1 MIKTWKSTNT
11 KNGKQYHF
19 WDEENV
25 LLASVTDEGKIIND
39 TRELT
44 EEEIQYIKDIASL

>member
-1 MIKTWKSTNT
+1 MIKTWKETKT
-11 KNGKQYHF
+11 KNGIQYHF
-19 WDEENV
+19 WDEKNV

-44 EEEIQYIKDIASL
+44 EEEIEYIKNIASL